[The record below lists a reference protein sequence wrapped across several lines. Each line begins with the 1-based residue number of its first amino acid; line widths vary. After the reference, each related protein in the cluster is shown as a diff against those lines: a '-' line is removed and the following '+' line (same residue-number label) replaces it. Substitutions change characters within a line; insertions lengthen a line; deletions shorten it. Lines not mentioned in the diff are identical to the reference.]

1 MEIFKIIGV
10 AFVTAITAILLKS
23 TKPELSFAVT
33 VTGVIVIL
41 VFVADMLQNT
51 VNIISTIAS
60 LTGIENGLIKI
71 LLKIV
76 GVGYLTEFSAG
87 ILNDFGSNA
96 VADKVILGGKLTIL
110 ILSLPIIERRPQL
123 DKRLS
128 GTHMTAH
135 KNGFFGDKDKRL
147 PLRRGRG
154 KRKKFKI
161 VLAFFSLFFFAV
173 FGMSGIAFAYAEES
187 ADGKEELNQNIIDQI
202 DKLDTEE
209 LQKYIDSLGIFSDK
223 NIGERLFDYIRGEKF
238 DYGSF
243 GEQILGVLFEDV
255 KNMLPAFACICA
267 VALLCGILSS
277 VRSSFADQSSAD
289 IIFLVAYAAALIPGA
304 CRIVGEWLFPG
315 AGESIASMQ
324 KQMQIVFPLL

>member
-110 ILSLPIIERRPQL
+110 ILSLPIIESVLNLISGFL
-123 DKRLS
+123 D
-128 GTHMTAH
+128 
-135 KNGFFGDKDKRL
+135 
-147 PLRRGRG
+147 
-154 KRKKFKI
+154 
-161 VLAFFSLFFFAV
+161 
-173 FGMSGIAFAYAEES
+173 
-187 ADGKEELNQNIIDQI
+187 
-202 DKLDTEE
+202 
-209 LQKYIDSLGIFSDK
+209 
-223 NIGERLFDYIRGEKF
+223 
-238 DYGSF
+238 
-243 GEQILGVLFEDV
+243 
-255 KNMLPAFACICA
+255 
-267 VALLCGILSS
+267 
-277 VRSSFADQSSAD
+277 
-289 IIFLVAYAAALIPGA
+289 LI
-304 CRIVGEWLFPG
+304 
-315 AGESIASMQ
+315 
-324 KQMQIVFPLL
+324 